1 MPEVKIVTDSAQDF
15 PPELLEKE
23 GISVVPLTVFFG
35 DEAFLDGYEIR
46 GKAFYDKLRTS
57 PHHPHTSQ
65 PSPEAFRAKFDE
77 LTKDGSP
84 VVAILLSQV
93 LSGTYQSAV
102 LARDMLPDRNI
113 EIVNSKLAS
122 CAYGVLARLAAEMAD
137 KGAGPS
143 EIVSKVT
150 EMAERTVTVFSVDT
164 LDYLA
169 KNGRIGKAQ
178 HFLGGLLNLKPIL
191 SLDKDGYVT
200 AIERVRGKG
209 KVLSRVMEILAERIP
224 SKRLLAVSISHSD
237 APEEALKV
245 KEAIQSQYKLGRLYE
260 SEIGAIIG
268 THVGPG
274 TICVQAIPE

>member
-1 MPEVKIVTDSAQDF
+1 MPKVKIVTDSAQDF

>member
-1 MPEVKIVTDSAQDF
+1 M
-15 PPELLEKE
+15 
-23 GISVVPLTVFFG
+23 
-35 DEAFLDGYEIR
+35 
-46 GKAFYDKLRTS
+46 
-57 PHHPHTSQ
+57 
-65 PSPEAFRAKFDE
+65 
-77 LTKDGSP
+77 
-84 VVAILLSQV
+84 
-93 LSGTYQSAV
+93 
-102 LARDMLPDRNI
+102 
-113 EIVNSKLAS
+113 
-122 CAYGVLARLAAEMAD
+122 
-137 KGAGPS
+137 
-143 EIVSKVT
+143 
-150 EMAERTVTVFSVDT
+150 
-164 LDYLA
+164 
-169 KNGRIGKAQ
+169 
-178 HFLGGLLNLKPIL
+178 GGLLNLKPIL